1 MAEDNNGNAAQ
12 DGNGETDEMTGPAIH
27 ILVQY
32 VKDLS
37 FENPNAPMIL
47 QQTDEQPKINVSVN
61 VNAKPLDQEMKDFEV
76 DLMID
81 AKAETADEV
90 VFAVEIVYGGV
101 FRFENISQ
109 ENLQPVVMIEGPRL
123 LFPFVRQIISDATR
137 NGGFPPLLLD
147 PIDFGRL
154 YQDRIAQ
161 AQAEGEDQPQS

>member
-1 MAEDNNGNAAQ
+1 MADENSGNAPV
-12 DGNGETDEMTGPAIH
+12 DGNGDAGEMAGPAIH

-37 FENPNAPMIL
+37 FENPNAPAIL
-47 QQTDEQPKINVSVN
+47 QQQDEQPKINVSVN
-61 VNAKPLDQEMKDFEV
+61 VNAKPLDEQMMDFEV

-81 AKAETADEV
+81 AKAEIKEDV
-90 VFAVEIVYGGV
+90 VFAIEIVYGGV
-101 FRFENISQ
+101 FRFENIPQ

-161 AQAEGEDQPQS
+161 AEAQAEAQAQS

>member
-1 MAEDNNGNAAQ
+1 MADENNGGAPVN
-12 DGNGETDEMTGPAIH
+12 GNGEDAEMAGPSIH

-32 VKDLS
+32 LKDFS

-47 QQTDEQPKINVSVN
+47 QQSEEQPKINVSVN
-61 VNAKPLDQEMKDFEV
+61 VNAKPLDQEMTDFEI

-81 AKAETADEV
+81 AKAETGDDV

-101 FRFENISQ
+101 FRFENIPQ

-123 LFPFVRQIISDATR
+123 LFPFVRQIISDSTR

-147 PIDFGRL
+147 PIDFARL
-154 YQDRIAQ
+154 YQERIAQ
-161 AQAEGEDQPQS
+161 AQTQEQPQS

>member
-1 MAEDNNGNAAQ
+1 MADDNEGKAAM
-12 DGNGETDEMTGPAIH
+12 DGNGDASEMAGPAIH

-32 VKDLS
+32 VKDFS
-37 FENPNAPMIL
+37 FENPNAPMVL
-47 QQTDEQPKINVSVN
+47 QETEQQPKINVSVN
-61 VNAKPLDQEMKDFEV
+61 VNAKPLDEHMQDFEV
-76 DLMID
+76 ELMID
-81 AKAETADEV
+81 AKADTDTDV

-101 FRFENISQ
+101 FRFENIPE

-161 AQAEGEDQPQS
+161 AQADAGEQPQS